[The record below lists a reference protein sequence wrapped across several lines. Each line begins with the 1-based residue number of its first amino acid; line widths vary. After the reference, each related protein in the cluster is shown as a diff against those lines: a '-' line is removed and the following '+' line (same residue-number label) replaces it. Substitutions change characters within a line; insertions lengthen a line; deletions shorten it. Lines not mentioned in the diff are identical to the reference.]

1 MALLGFYGGTF
12 DPIHHGHLQLALY
25 VAAHCQLS
33 CLQLL
38 PCHLPPHRA
47 HPGVSS
53 AHRAA
58 MVELAIAPYP
68 QLQLNTLELSK
79 NSPSYTVETL
89 EQLRAQYPTDTLLF
103 VIGMDSLNQFQH
115 WHRYQDIL
123 ATVPS
128 GGLPTTWLQR
138 NRSCHRQFI
147 TALSSRR
154 YGAIATTTLRRHA
167 VTAKS
172 AVRYFSQSNPPN
184 AATAVKSSTARTTNC
199 RGQQLYPPAWL
210 VSGITAVK
218 KLVKCAVLALSQWG
232 NPCKLSN

>member
-12 DPIHHGHLQLALY
+12 DPIHQGHLQLALY

-33 CLQLL
+33 FLQLL

-123 ATVPS
+123 QLCHLVV
-128 GGLPTTWLQR
+128 LQR
-138 NRSCHRQFI
+138 PGYSATEAATASLLQRYQVADLAQLRQQRCGGMLLLQNPLYDI
-147 TALSSRR
+147 
-154 YGAIATTTLRRHA
+154 
-167 VTAKS
+167 S
-172 AVRYFSQSNPPN
+172 ASQIRQRLQQQSNPVPPELQI
-184 AATAVKSSTARTTNC
+184 AAVSSYIRQH
-199 RGQQLYPPAWL
+199 GLYQ
-210 VSGITAVK
+210 V
-218 KLVKCAVLALSQWG
+218 
-232 NPCKLSN
+232 

>member
-12 DPIHHGHLQLALY
+12 DPIHQGHLQLALY
-25 VAAHCQLS
+25 VTTHCQLS

-68 QLQLNTLELSK
+68 QLQLNSLELSK

-89 EQLRAQYPTDTLLF
+89 QQLRAQYPTDTLLF
-103 VIGMDSLNQFQH
+103 VIGMDSLNQFQR

-123 ATVPS
+123 QLCHLVVLQRPGYSATEPATVR
-128 GGLPTTWLQR
+128 LLQR
-138 NRSCHRQFI
+138 AEVADVAHLQQQRCGGILLLQNPQYDISASQI
-147 TALSSRR
+147 
-154 YGAIATTTLRRHA
+154 RHA
-167 VTAKS
+167 LQNNSDPVPPELQIA
-172 AVRYFSQSNPPN
+172 AV
-184 AATAVKSSTARTTNC
+184 SSYIRQH
-199 RGQQLYPPAWL
+199 GLYQ
-210 VSGITAVK
+210 V
-218 KLVKCAVLALSQWG
+218 
-232 NPCKLSN
+232 

>member
-1 MALLGFYGGTF
+1 MAMLGFYGGTF
-12 DPIHHGHLQLALY
+12 DPIHQGHLQLALY

-68 QLQLNTLELSK
+68 QLRLNSLELSK

-89 EQLRAQYPTDTLLF
+89 QQLRAQYPTDTLLF
-103 VIGMDSLNQFQH
+103 VIGMDSLNQFQR

-123 ATVPS
+123 QLCHLVV
-128 GGLPTTWLQR
+128 LQR
-138 NRSCHRQFI
+138 PGYSATEPATASLLQRYQVTDVAQLRQQRCGGI
-147 TALSSRR
+147 LLLQNPR
-154 YGAIATTTLRRHA
+154 YDISASQIRHA
-167 VTAKS
+167 LQNNSDPVPPELQIA
-172 AVRYFSQSNPPN
+172 AV
-184 AATAVKSSTARTTNC
+184 SSYIRQH
-199 RGQQLYPPAWL
+199 GLYQ
-210 VSGITAVK
+210 V
-218 KLVKCAVLALSQWG
+218 
-232 NPCKLSN
+232 